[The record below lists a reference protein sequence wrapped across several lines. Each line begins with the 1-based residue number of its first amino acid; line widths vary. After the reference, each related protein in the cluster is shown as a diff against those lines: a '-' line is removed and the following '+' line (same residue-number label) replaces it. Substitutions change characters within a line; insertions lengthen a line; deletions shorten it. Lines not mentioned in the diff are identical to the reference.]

1 VTCVTNIALIRVSY
15 ATDRVHPGNGF
26 SSWGRG
32 RDEYVFVRIEV
43 DYSIIIDADLI
54 GLDSLLQMDAVERA
68 HDILAIQARSVRIS
82 QRIE

>member
-1 VTCVTNIALIRVSY
+1 VTCVTKIALIRVSY

-54 GLDSLLQMDAVERA
+54 GLDSLAQMDGVERA
-68 HDILAIQARSVRIS
+68 HDSAALRA
-82 QRIE
+82 